1 MKRRERFYVCID
13 HLTDDQLEIFG
24 WYKVREGNEFIV
36 YSRPYGADQQIV
48 DKGGKKFLLV
58 DDWNDAVQMK
68 GSMMVAAPDNGN
80 IH

>member
-13 HLTDDQLEIFG
+13 HLSDDQLEIFG
-24 WYKVREGNEFIV
+24 WYKVREGDEFVI
-36 YSRPYGADQQIV
+36 YARAYGADQQIV

-68 GSMMVAAPDNGN
+68 SSMMVAAPDNGMA
-80 IH
+80 H